1 VRSVS
6 DAPATSRFFLAA
18 APPISDQRRKGVIV
32 FIAFLTLTA
41 LTLALRDTRAAA
53 LRRNPD
59 DWTLDA
65 SGLLVQGALIPLL
78 QSSLVYAILLAF
90 VPQLKGSLDISSAGA
105 FLLNF
110 VAVDYIYYWNHRL
123 LHSNALWRAHA
134 VHHTP
139 EQVDVLI
146 TSRNTLWS
154 PLVIVYV
161 WANGFFLFI
170 LKDPAP
176 YLLAA
181 SLTASLD
188 LWRHTSF
195 SPRPDSAFHRTLA
208 LFLITPHEHNWHHS
222 SDQSYKNFGANLSV
236 WDRIHGSYFS
246 PAHRP
251 LSFGI
256 RLDMDLKRKLLFP
269 FRANQL

>member
-1 VRSVS
+1 M
-6 DAPATSRFFLAA
+6 
-18 APPISDQRRKGVIV
+18 IV

-41 LTLALRDTRAAA
+41 LTLALGETRASA
-53 LRRNPD
+53 LGRNSD
-59 DWTLDA
+59 EWTLDA
-65 SGLLVQGALIPLL
+65 SGLLIQGALIPLL
-78 QSSLVYAILLAF
+78 QSSLVYALLVA
-90 VPQLKGSLDISSAGA
+90 VAPRLKGSLDISSAGA

-110 VAVDYIYYWNHRL
+110 VAVDYLYYWNHRL
-123 LHSNALWRAHA
+123 LHSNLLWNAHA

-139 EQVDVLI
+139 ERIDVLI

-154 PLVIVYV
+154 PLLIVYV
-161 WANGFFLFI
+161 WANGFFFFI

-181 SLTASLD
+181 SITASLD

-195 SPRPDSAFHRTLA
+195 SPRPDSTFHRALA
-208 LFLITPHEHNWHHS
+208 FLLITPHEHNWHHS
-222 SDQSYKNFGANLSV
+222 SDQSDKNFGANLSV

-246 PAHRP
+246 PAERP
-251 LSFGI
+251 RSFGI
-256 RLDMDLKRKLLFP
+256 RLALDLKRKLLFP

>member
-1 VRSVS
+1 M
-6 DAPATSRFFLAA
+6 
-18 APPISDQRRKGVIV
+18 IV

-41 LTLALRDTRAAA
+41 LTLALRETRASA
-53 LRRNPD
+53 LGRNPQ

-65 SGLLVQGALIPLL
+65 SGLLVQGALVPAL
-78 QSSLVYAILLAF
+78 QSSLVYAILIALA
-90 VPQLKGSLDISSAGA
+90 PQLKGALEISNVGA

-110 VAVDYIYYWNHRL
+110 VAVDYLYYWNHRL
-123 LHSNALWRAHA
+123 LHSRALWSAHA

-139 EQVDVLI
+139 ERIDVLI

-154 PLVIVYV
+154 PLLIVYV
-161 WANGFFLFI
+161 WANGFFFFI
-170 LKDPAP
+170 IKDPAP

-195 SPRPDSAFHRTLA
+195 SPRPDGAFHRALA
-208 LFLITPHEHNWHHS
+208 LLLITPHEHNWHHS

-236 WDRIHGSYFS
+236 WDRIHDSYFS
-246 PAHRP
+246 PATRP
-251 LSFGI
+251 RSFGI
-256 RLDMDLKRKLLFP
+256 RLDLDLKRKLLFP
-269 FRANQL
+269 FRADHL

>member
-1 VRSVS
+1 M
-6 DAPATSRFFLAA
+6 
-18 APPISDQRRKGVIV
+18 IV
-32 FIAFLTLTA
+32 FIAFLALTII
-41 LTLALRDTRAAA
+41 TLALRDTRASL
-53 LRRNPD
+53 LRRNFQ

-65 SGLLVQGALIPLL
+65 SGLVIQGALIPAL
-78 QSSLVYAILLAF
+78 QSTLVYTILFLLA
-90 VPQLKGSLDISSAGA
+90 PRLKGTLEISNAGA

-110 VAVDYIYYWNHRL
+110 VAVDYLYYWNHRL
-123 LHSNALWRAHA
+123 LHSRALWRTHA

-139 EQVDVLI
+139 ERVDVLI

-154 PLVIVYV
+154 PLLIVYV
-161 WANGFFLFI
+161 WANGFFFFL

-181 SLTASLD
+181 SITASLD

-195 SPRPDSAFHRTLA
+195 SPRPGGALHRSLA

-222 SDQSYKNFGANLSV
+222 SDRADENFGANLSW
-236 WDRIHGSYFS
+236 WDRLHVSYFS
-246 PAHRP
+246 PASRP

-256 RLDMDLKRKLLFP
+256 RLELDFKRKLLFP
-269 FRANQL
+269 FKANL